1 MSLET
6 AWKTEEHSMDQKFNT
21 DVEIKNFVA
30 IKKPT
35 FSDTEQ
41 KTKNLLHPQT

>member
-6 AWKTEEHSMDQKFNT
+6 AWKTEEYYMNQKFKI
-21 DVEIKNFVA
+21 DAEIKKFVA